1 MRLIAAALLIAGNQ
15 FYCATSPGVVAF
27 GYCPDNNVTVHV
39 APGVNPMFSWSP
51 SCGISGLTVFVESD
65 VTALWTVNG
74 SASANDNP
82 IESGVRY
89 GQTPADARTVTGPL
103 QLQRGVAYRVQVRR
117 LICERGSPCYVMA
130 AGETRFQP

>member
-1 MRLIAAALLIAGNQ
+1 MRLIAAALLIAGNE
-15 FYCATSPGVVAF
+15 FYCATSPTVVAF
-27 GYCPDNNVTVHV
+27 GFCHDNNVTVHV
-39 APGVNPMFSWSP
+39 APGVNPVFSWSP
-51 SCGISGLTVFVESD
+51 SCGISGLTVVAESD

-74 SASANDNP
+74 SASANENP

-89 GQTPADARTVTGPL
+89 GLTPERAQTVTGPL

-117 LICERGSPCYVMA
+117 LICERNAPCHVVA